1 MFYTYLRTLVMF
13 LIWVANGNAH
23 YHNED
28 KMLKDDENY

>member
-23 YHNED
+23 YHN
-28 KMLKDDENY
+28 